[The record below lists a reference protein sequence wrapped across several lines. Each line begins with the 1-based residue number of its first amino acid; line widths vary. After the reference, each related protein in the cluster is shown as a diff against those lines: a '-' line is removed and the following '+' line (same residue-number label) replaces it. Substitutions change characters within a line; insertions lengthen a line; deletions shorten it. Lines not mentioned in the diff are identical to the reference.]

1 MAKVLIVS
9 DSHGLRSELEQLRRR
24 YEDEVD
30 LFLHCGDSE
39 LSNDDQALQGF
50 SVVRG
55 NCDFG
60 SAFSS
65 EVVEELASLRFLVV
79 HGHLH
84 SVKSSLIKLSL
95 RAEEVNA
102 NIVCFGHTHVL
113 GAEMV
118 RGKLFINPGSL
129 LLPRGRREKTYCI
142 LDIQD
147 KSIELHVYDFE
158 HGEMMDLRRTFDYN
172 EFG

>member
-9 DSHGLRSELEQLRRR
+9 DSHGLRSELEQLRSR
-24 YEDEVD
+24 YEHEVD

-39 LSNDDQALQGF
+39 LSSDDQVLQGF

-60 SAFSS
+60 GAFSN
-65 EVVEELASLRFLVV
+65 EVTCELAGLRFFVV

-84 SVKSSLIKLSL
+84 AVKSSLINLSL

-102 NIVCFGHTHVL
+102 NVVCFGHTHIL